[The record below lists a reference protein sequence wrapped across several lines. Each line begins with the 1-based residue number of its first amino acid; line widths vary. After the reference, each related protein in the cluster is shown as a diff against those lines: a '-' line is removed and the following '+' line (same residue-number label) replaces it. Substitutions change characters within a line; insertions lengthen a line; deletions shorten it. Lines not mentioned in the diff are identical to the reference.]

1 MHRASRAPER
11 EHAAPGW
18 QRAAGAAAGAAHH
31 LQQGTSPYPA
41 PFVPQGADK
50 SRFVRSR
57 QLFWACLFS
66 GNVDVRLLQ
75 CKEKS
80 ERTER
85 RVTDLL

>member
-11 EHAAPGW
+11 ERAAPGW
-18 QRAAGAAAGAAHH
+18 QRAAGAAAGAAHP
-31 LQQGTSPYPA
+31 LQQGTSLYPA
-41 PFVPQGADK
+41 PLVPQGANEA
-50 SRFVRSR
+50 RFVRSR
-57 QLFWACLFS
+57 QLFWACLLS
-66 GNVDVRLLQ
+66 GNVDVRLLP